1 MIIVH
6 LKKRGAEKVQR
17 GHLWIYED
25 EIKSVDSDEEVG
37 IANIFFEDEFM
48 GRGLYNL
55 RANPRLKLLTRK
67 YEEINEEFFVRRFQS
82 ALKRR
87 SSLLTSFRRELNA
100 EGDLI
105 PSLIIDR
112 FGDTL
117 VVQIRSKAL
126 EKMKEDMIN
135 AMVKVYTPMTIYERS
150 DFESM
155 PEPGLSREKG
165 VLYGLYPTEK
175 ILEEDKLKFKV
186 NIVKGQKTGF
196 FYDQRESRTFA
207 KKMAIKDGKALDL
220 FTYTGGFA
228 ISLASEGMKVDAV
241 DISKEDLQLASENAK
256 LNKVKV
262 NFICQDAFNL
272 NGLEM
277 YDLIIADPPS
287 LIKNRSQRP
296 KAFELLKTLMDQII
310 DHLNENGKFSICSC
324 AYNIDEEML
333 KKIVLR
339 SATEKKKV
347 VRLINWTGLPLDH
360 PHLLSMPET
369 NYLKCLWGE
378 IFNF

>member
-25 EIKSVDSDEEVG
+25 EIKSVDLDEEVG

-87 SSLLTSFRRELNA
+87 SSLLTSFRREFNA

-112 FGDTL
+112 FSDTL

-126 EKMKEDMIN
+126 EKMKEDMVN
-135 AMVKVYTPMTIYERS
+135 AMVKVYAPMTIYERS

-165 VLYGLYPTEK
+165 VIYGLYPTEK
-175 ILEEDKLKFKV
+175 ILKESKLKFKV
-186 NIVKGQKTGF
+186 DVVKGQKTGF
-196 FYDQRESRTFA
+196 FYDQRDSRKFA
-207 KKMAIKDGKALDL
+207 KKLTFEGGKALDL
-220 FTYTGGFA
+220 FTYTGSFA
-228 ISLASEGMKVDAV
+228 ILLAKSGMKVDAV
-241 DISKEDLQLASENAK
+241 DISKEDLKIAYENAE

-287 LIKNRSQRP
+287 LIKERTQKS
-296 KAFELLKTLMDQII
+296 KAFELLKNLMDQII
-310 DHLNENGKFSICSC
+310 DHLNENGKFGLCSC
-324 AYNIDEEML
+324 AYNIDKEML
-333 KKIVLR
+333 KKVVMKSAIEKRRIVR
-339 SATEKKKV
+339 E
-347 VRLINWTGLPLDH
+347 IGWTGLPLDH

-369 NYLKCLWGE
+369 NYLKCMWAE
-378 IFNF
+378 ISSF

>member
-1 MIIVH
+1 MIIVY

-87 SSLLTSFRRELNA
+87 SSLLTSFRREFNA

-112 FGDTL
+112 FADTL

-135 AMVKVYTPMTIYERS
+135 AMVKVYAPMTIYERS

-175 ILEEDKLKFKV
+175 TLEEDKLKFKV

-207 KKMAIKDGKALDL
+207 KKVAVKGGKALDL

-287 LIKNRSQRP
+287 LIKNRSQKP